1 VARAPD
7 HGARLA
13 LAAMV
18 LAIAAT
24 GLAVDARAEA
34 AFDAPKRLAA
44 VVAVVV
50 AALALLWSPSS
61 ARPRG
66 APLRGHAGLTL
77 GLLTFVLAASAV
89 AALGADHR
97 AAAID
102 TTRVAWLFACAL
114 PLGASRMQD
123 GRGARTILGVFL
135 GVAAVNALLAIAQ
148 ALGLVNVFAVEAIA
162 GRVDAGALLG
172 NEGHLAQVLALA
184 SVAAATLGLTVRTSR
199 MRAAAW
205 ALLVLYGAGVAATR
219 NVTAIVTV
227 GAGVAIALVLVR
239 RARAAVPLGVL
250 ALVLVASVAT
260 VPPLRAR
267 VLEASRDLRAGAWD
281 AVLTYRLGP
290 WAAGAEMV
298 RERPLRGF
306 GLGTF
311 GAEFVPH
318 RLAAEVRWKER
329 FTIPLLTSTFG
340 RAHCDYLQ
348 LAAEAGVPAAL
359 AAIAAVA
366 LLLVGLL
373 RRAWHTA
380 DPELI
385 LLGVVLAT
393 AALMALT
400 WFPLQL
406 PTTALPVVLAG
417 GLAWRRLRTE
427 TPRPPDPP
435 PIDRRLRV
443 TAQVV
448 ATLLLLAA
456 AAPEVGRYR
465 AERQLRTLT
474 ALAHALLAQPGQ
486 VRDARRILASLDA
499 AALAIAP
506 ALPGD
511 ARAPILAGSS
521 LLVAGDADGALRR
534 YERALA
540 LGERAEIVLNQG
552 RAFVLRGDRQDAVH
566 DARMAFVRAAWISP
580 PLLEAVPSEM
590 HDDIQAAVD
599 EAARALAEGRLTA
612 PPPSP
617 PSAGP

>member
-1 VARAPD
+1 
-7 HGARLA
+7 
-13 LAAMV
+13 
-18 LAIAAT
+18 
-24 GLAVDARAEA
+24 VDPRAEA

-61 ARPRG
+61 ARSRR

-89 AALGADHR
+89 AVLGADYR

-114 PLGASRMQD
+114 PLGASRMLD

-148 ALGLVNVFAVEAIA
+148 ALGLVSVFAVEAIA
-162 GRVDAGALLG
+162 GRVDAGAMLG

-184 SVAAATLGLTVRTSR
+184 SVAAATIGLTARASR
-199 MRAAAW
+199 MRAAAL
-205 ALLVLYGAGVAATR
+205 ALLVLYGAGVAAAR
-219 NVTAIVTV
+219 NLTAIVTV

-239 RARAAVPLGVL
+239 RARAALPLGVL
-250 ALVLVASVAT
+250 ALLLVTSVAT

-298 RERPLRGF
+298 RDRPLRGF

-340 RAHCDYLQ
+340 QAHCDYLQ

-373 RRAWHTA
+373 RRAWRTA

-385 LLGVVLAT
+385 LLGAVIAT

-406 PTTALPVVLAG
+406 PTTALPIVLAS

-427 TPRPPDPP
+427 TPGPPDP

-443 TAQVV
+443 TAQVL
-448 ATLLLLAA
+448 ATLLLLGA

-486 VRDARRILASLDA
+486 VRDARRILTSLDA

-521 LLVAGDADGALRR
+521 LLVAGDADGALQR

-552 RAFVLRGDRQDAVH
+552 RAFVLRGDRQDAVQDAVH
-566 DARMAFVRAAWISP
+566 DARMAFVRAAWVSP

-599 EAARALAEGRLTA
+599 EAARALAEGRLA
-612 PPPSP
+612 DPPPPP